1 MSMLAARSYRLGALA
16 LGVLCALPLAGCKNK
31 GSRGQSE
38 LANWIDSPTKGTK
51 DGKTI
56 KIAQLGVKFE
66 IPETLYVFKN
76 CGEASHTPDGSI
88 NREWIPVMV
97 CNSSDEDVFGG
108 GGEDEED
115 EGGGDMF
122 AEEDAADAG
131 AEPIELTFY
140 VTKKTRPI
148 DERAVTWFEGQFKQA
163 GLTVSD
169 ISYQHEY
176 HKKAGIYAKLH
187 VGDEGEPER
196 EIIQF
201 MFPREDVVFIA
212 RMEYPFGE
220 RRSVDKDWEYIMWNF
235 DFTAAAE
242 AG

>member
-1 MSMLAARSYRLGALA
+1 MLAARSHRLAVIA
-16 LGVLCALPLAGCKNK
+16 LGVLCALPLAGSGCGGK
-31 GSRGQSE
+31 GKRGQSE
-38 LANWIDSPTKGTK
+38 LANWIDNPTNGTK
-51 DGKTI
+51 DGNII

-66 IPETLYVFKN
+66 VPETLYVFKS

-88 NREWIPVMV
+88 NREWIPVLV
-97 CNSSDEDVFGG
+97 CNSGGDDDVFGG
-108 GGEDEED
+108 E
-115 EGGGDMF
+115 EGGDEF
-122 AEEDAADAG
+122 AADDAAEAG
-131 AEPIELTFY
+131 AEPIDITFY

-148 DERAVTWFEGQFKQA
+148 DERAVTWFEAQFKQA
-163 GLTVSD
+163 GLSVSD

-187 VGDEGEPER
+187 VVDGGEPER

-220 RRSVDKDWEYIMWNF
+220 TRSVDQDWQYIMWNF
-235 DFTAAAE
+235 DFAAPAAE
-242 AG
+242 G